1 MGFDNEC
8 IVNIQS
14 LAGEYFCPVCRLLV
28 FPNEAL
34 QSQCTHLYCKPCL
47 AYTVSTTRACPYDGY
62 LVTEADS
69 KPLTESNKALAE
81 TIGKIAVHCLYHR
94 SGCTWQGTLSEC
106 TSHCSGCAFG
116 NSPVVCNR
124 CGIQIVHRQVQEH
137 AQNCPGVQGQVQ
149 QVAITQDP
157 SATSA
162 VASTDQ
168 TQIAAPVAATASQAL
183 TSQTAVT
190 TTMPGQASNQ
200 LPNPA
205 SQTQALAQTAVQPT
219 TEQWYQQQQYQ
230 QYYQQYPG
238 QDPYQQQ
245 YQHYYPY
252 QQSVVPQYQQAYGQP
267 QPQSQSQPQAQLQ
280 PQPQPQAQHQSQPQL
295 QPQPQ
300 AQGLSQ
306 PPSHIQAPAG
316 PPSQNQMQVQQQP
329 QQLQPAVQ
337 PHGQTSHAPGHGQ
350 ALPQSQTQPYP
361 YAQVQPHSVQ
371 PQPQQPMQMPPYQ
384 QPLPQMQHSHPQIQ
398 QPVQKYPVPQSQL
411 HAQLQPNA
419 PVQHL
424 SQLPM
429 PPHQPM
435 TPNVQPQVQNATS
448 HSVTGHHSYPQPLP
462 HPNMQPGAPQH
473 TMHMHPQSGPQPQAQ
488 HPVQMQNQFP
498 PQIPTT
504 RPNQSHTMFPNQQQP
519 ALLPS
524 SVQGQTTPPLQQQ
537 PVYTHNQPGQINQ
550 HPTLQP
556 VQQIPQQPFAQ
567 HQMPMPS
574 HLRPQGPAHSFPKHA
589 YPQLQGNT
597 ALPNSIQHSQSQN
610 AAGRPL
616 VPHHAGHL
624 HPFSQSSSTFP
635 VRPGQNGVGYLPE
648 NQKLL
653 VGTNNQ
659 VQLPSELQSREPE
672 SIERQG
678 DVVELQTDSASA
690 SGKRGKIFKDLNT
703 VSGSANELK
712 SEKVEAD
719 LKPTEVGNKQN
730 SEDSH
735 SLKNSVPNANAV
747 ENGDSVNKNL
757 GMGEAAESNWKPSS
771 GNKSGGV
778 MHGVQNDSNEHSV
791 QSNEFQDGHP
801 SKTETKLPESETD
814 RLHNDDNP
822 APSVS
827 KNGGFAQLSHPDTFT
842 DQSKHQQPMI
852 NYGPPSVHQRSS
864 AMLASQLPHPTV
876 PNQPLSSVH
885 SSTLVRNHGSAH
897 ALHSGQPLTE
907 NFPSTMFKQPQD
919 SDTPGRSF
927 QPQSLGHPRPF
938 NQVHEPPFHTGA
950 SNLSRLGGSQF
961 GAPLPGDMH
970 GRMTANLPQ
979 HVGEGF
985 GFQDERFKPFH
996 VPNQQNIDRREFD
1009 DDLKKFSRPPL
1020 DAEPVSKF
1028 GNYSLGAHE
1037 AGKRPVGIHD
1047 DVIKKSGSTLHPGY
1061 LGPGPGYGR
1070 HHMDGMAPRSPVS
1083 DYAEMSSRRLGPHS
1097 GNLVGK
1103 SGIDD
1108 FDGRVAR
1115 RFGEFRDSRFPHLPN
1130 HLHRDEFD
1138 GFGNFRMGE
1147 HPRSGD
1153 FIGQDEFAGHFR
1165 RGEHLGPHNFPRHL
1179 QLGEPIG
1186 FGAHPGH
1193 MRAVELSGYRSFESF
1208 SKGNRPGHPQLGEP
1222 GFRSSFSLPGFPND
1236 AGFLTGDIRSF
1247 DNLRRRKASSMG
1259 WCRICKVDCETVEG
1273 LDLHSQ
1279 TKEHQKMAM
1288 DIVKTIKQNAKKQ
1301 KLISSEQPS
1310 VDEGNKTHNTGF
1322 EGRCCFH
1329 VSGDVFRNWSTV
1341 AVKFVGF

>member
-47 AYTVSTTRACPYDGY
+47 TYTVSTTRACPYDGY

-106 TSHCSGCAFG
+106 TSHCAGCAFG

-168 TQIAAPVAATASQAL
+168 NQTAAPVAATASQAL
-183 TSQTAVT
+183 TSQTAVP
-190 TTMPGQASNQ
+190 TTMPGQVSNQ
-200 LPNPA
+200 LPNSA
-205 SQTQALAQTAVQPT
+205 SQTQALVQTAVQPT
-219 TEQWYQQQQYQ
+219 AEQWYQQQQYQ

-252 QQSVVPQYQQAYGQP
+252 QQPVVPQYQQAYGQP
-267 QPQSQSQPQAQLQ
+267 QPQFQSQPQAQLQ
-280 PQPQPQAQHQSQPQL
+280 PVPQPQAQHQSQPQL

-306 PPSHIQAPAG
+306 PPSHIQAPVA

-329 QQLQPAVQ
+329 QQLQSAVQ
-337 PHGQTSHAPGHGQ
+337 PHHGQTSHAPGHGQ
-350 ALPQSQTQPYP
+350 VLPQSQTQPYP
-361 YAQVQPHSVQ
+361 YPQVQPHSIQ
-371 PQPQQPMQMPPYQ
+371 SQPQQHMQMPPYQ
-384 QPLPQMQHSHPQIQ
+384 QPHPQMQHSQPQIQ
-398 QPVQKYPVPQSQL
+398 QPVQKYPVPQLQV
-411 HAQLQPNA
+411 HTQLQPNA

-424 SQLPM
+424 SQVPM
-429 PPHQPM
+429 HPHQPV
-435 TPNVQPQVQNATS
+435 TPNVQPQVQNAMS

-462 HPNMQPGAPQH
+462 HPNMQPGVPQH
-473 TMHMHPQSGPQPQAQ
+473 TMHMHPQSGPQPQA
-488 HPVQMQNQFP
+488 HHHVQMQTQFP

-504 RPNQSHTMFPNQQQP
+504 RPNQSYAMFPNQQQP
-519 ALLPS
+519 ALLSS

-537 PVYTHNQPGQINQ
+537 PLYTHNQQPGQINQ

-556 VQQIPQQPFAQ
+556 VQQIPQQPFGQ
-567 HQMPMPS
+567 HQMHMPS

-589 YPQLQGNT
+589 YPQSQGST
-597 ALPNSIQHSQSQN
+597 ALSNSIQLSQSQN
-610 AAGRPL
+610 ASGRPL
-616 VPHHAGHL
+616 VPSHTGHL
-624 HPFSQSSSTFP
+624 QPFAQSTNTIP
-635 VRPGQNGVGYLPE
+635 VRPGQNGAGYLPA

-659 VQLPSELQSREPE
+659 VQLPSELQSRAPE

-678 DVVELQTDSASA
+678 DVVEQQTDST
-690 SGKRGKIFKDLNT
+690 SGKLGKIFKDLDT
-703 VSGSANELK
+703 VPGSANELK
-712 SEKVEAD
+712 SEKVETD
-719 LKPTEVGNKQN
+719 LKPIEVGNKQN
-730 SEDSH
+730 SEDAH
-735 SLKNSVPNANAV
+735 TLKTSVPNANAL

-771 GNKSGGV
+771 GNKSGGA

-791 QSNEFQDGHP
+791 QGNKFQDGHP
-801 SKTETKLPESETD
+801 PKTETKLPESETD
-814 RLHNDDNP
+814 KLCNDDNP

-827 KNGGFAQLSHPDTFT
+827 QSNGGFAQLSHPATFT

-852 NYGPPSVHQRSS
+852 NYGPPFVQQRSS
-864 AMLASQLPHPTV
+864 AMLASQVPHPTV
-876 PNQPLSSVH
+876 PNQPLSSGH

-897 ALHSGQPLTE
+897 ALHSGQPSTE
-907 NFPSTMFKQPQD
+907 NFPPTMFKQPQD
-919 SDTPGRSF
+919 SDITPGRSF
-927 QPQSLGHPRPF
+927 QPQSLGPPRPF
-938 NQVHEPPFHTGA
+938 NQVHEPPFHGGA
-950 SNLSRLGGSQF
+950 SNLARLGGPQF

-970 GRMTANLPQ
+970 GRMTANLPP
-979 HVGEGF
+979 HAPDGF
-985 GFQDERFKPFH
+985 GLQDERFKPFH

-1009 DDLKKFSRPPL
+1009 DDLKKFSRLPL

-1047 DVIKKSGSTLHPGY
+1047 DIIKRSGSTLHPGY

-1070 HHMDGMAPRSPVS
+1070 HHMDSMAPRSPVS
-1083 DYAEMSSRRLGPHS
+1083 EYAEMSSRRLGPHS
-1097 GNLVGK
+1097 GSLVGK

-1108 FDGRVAR
+1108 FDGRVAH
-1115 RFGEFRDSRFPHLPN
+1115 RFGEFRESRFPHLPS

-1186 FGAHPGH
+1186 FGAHPRH
-1193 MRAVELSGYRSFESF
+1193 MRAVELGGFRSFESF

-1301 KLISSEQPS
+1301 KLIPSKQPS
-1310 VDEGNKTHNTGF
+1310 VDEGNKTNNTGF
-1322 EGRCCFH
+1322 EGRGNKH
-1329 VSGDVFRNWSTV
+1329 
-1341 AVKFVGF
+1341 

>member
-47 AYTVSTTRACPYDGY
+47 TYVVSTTRACPYDGY

-168 TQIAAPVAATASQAL
+168 NQTTAPVATTASQAL

-190 TTMPGQASNQ
+190 TTMPGQVSNQ
-200 LPNPA
+200 LPNSA
-205 SQTQALAQTAVQPT
+205 SQTQAVVQPT
-219 TEQWYQQQQYQ
+219 AEQWYQQQQQYQ

-252 QQSVVPQYQQAYGQP
+252 QQSGVPQYQQAYGQP
-267 QPQSQSQPQAQLQ
+267 QPQAQSQPQ
-280 PQPQPQAQHQSQPQL
+280 PQTQHQSQPQL

-306 PPSHIQAPAG
+306 PPSHIQAPVA

-337 PHGQTSHAPGHGQ
+337 PHGQTNHAPGHGQ

-361 YAQVQPHSVQ
+361 YPQVQPHSVQ
-371 PQPQQPMQMPPYQ
+371 PQPQQHMQVPPYQ
-384 QPLPQMQHSHPQIQ
+384 QPLPQMQHSQPQIQ
-398 QPVQKYPVPQSQL
+398 QPVQKYPVPQPQV
-411 HAQLQPNA
+411 HPQLQPNA
-419 PVQHL
+419 PVQHV

-429 PPHQPM
+429 PPHQPV
-435 TPNVQPQVQNATS
+435 TPNVQPQVQSATS

-462 HPNMQPGAPQH
+462 HPNMQPGIPHH
-473 TMHMHPQSGPQPQAQ
+473 TMHMHAQSGPQPQAQ

-524 SVQGQTTPPLQQQ
+524 SVQGQTNPPLQQQ
-537 PVYTHNQPGQINQ
+537 PIYTHNQQPGQINQ
-550 HPTLQP
+550 RPTLQP
-556 VQQIPQQPFAQ
+556 VQQIPQQPYAQ
-567 HQMPMPS
+567 HQMPMPP

-589 YPQLQGNT
+589 YAQSQGNA
-597 ALPNSIQHSQSQN
+597 ALSNSIQHSQSQN
-610 AAGRPL
+610 PAGRPL
-616 VPHHAGHL
+616 APNHAGHL
-624 HPFSQSSSTFP
+624 QPFAQSPNTIP
-635 VRPGQNGVGYLPE
+635 VRPGQNGAGYLPE

-659 VQLPSELQSREPE
+659 VQLPSELQSRAPE
-672 SIERQG
+672 SIDRQG
-678 DVVELQTDSASA
+678 DVVEQQTDSAS
-690 SGKRGKIFKDLNT
+690 GKQGKFFKDLDI
-703 VSGSANELK
+703 VSGSAIELK
-712 SEKVEAD
+712 SEKVETD
-719 LKPTEVGNKQN
+719 LKPVEAGNRQN
-730 SEDSH
+730 NEDPH
-735 SLKNSVPNANAV
+735 SLKTSVPNGNAL
-747 ENGDSVNKNL
+747 ENSDSVNKNL
-757 GMGEAAESNWKPSS
+757 GMGESAESNWKPSI
-771 GNKSGGV
+771 GNKSVGS
-778 MHGVQNDSNEHSV
+778 MHEVQNDTNEHSV
-791 QSNEFQDGHP
+791 QGNEFQDGHP
-801 SKTETKLPESETD
+801 PKTETKLPDSESD
-814 RLHNDDNP
+814 KLGNDDNP

-827 KNGGFAQLSHPDTFT
+827 QSNGGFAQLSHPATLS
-842 DQSKHQQPMI
+842 DQSKHQQQMI
-852 NYGPPSVHQRSS
+852 NYGPPSVQQRSS

-876 PNQPLSSVH
+876 PNQLLSSEH
-885 SSTLVRNHGSAH
+885 SSALVRNHGSAH
-897 ALHSGQPLTE
+897 AHHSGQPLTE
-907 NFPSTMFKQPQD
+907 NFPQTMFKQQQD
-919 SDTPGRSF
+919 SDIQFNNPGRSF
-927 QPQSLGHPRPF
+927 QSQALGPPRPF
-938 NQVHEPPFHTGA
+938 NQVHEPPFHAGA
-950 SNLSRLGGSQF
+950 SNLSCLGGPQF

-970 GRMTANLPQ
+970 GRMTANVPP
-979 HVGEGF
+979 HAPEGF
-985 GFQDERFKPFH
+985 GLQDGRFKPFH

-1009 DDLKKFSRPPL
+1009 DDLKKFSRMPL

-1028 GNYSLGAHE
+1028 GNFSLGAHE

-1047 DVIKKSGSTLHPGY
+1047 NVIKKLGSTLHPGY

-1070 HHMDGMAPRSPVS
+1070 HHMDGMAPRSPVGE
-1083 DYAEMSSRRLGPHS
+1083 YAEMSSRRLGPHS
-1097 GNLVGK
+1097 GSLVGK

-1115 RFGEFRDSRFPHLPN
+1115 HFGDFRDSRFPHLP
-1130 HLHRDEFD
+1130 HLHGDEFD

-1147 HPRSGD
+1147 YPRSGD

-1165 RGEHLGPHNFPRHL
+1165 RGEHLGPHNIPRHL
-1179 QLGEPIG
+1179 QLGDPVG

-1193 MRAVELSGYRSFESF
+1193 MRAVELGGFRSFESF
-1208 SKGNRPGHPQLGEP
+1208 NKGNRPGHPQLGEP
-1222 GFRSSFSLPGFPND
+1222 GFRSSFSLAGFPND
-1236 AGFLTGDIRSF
+1236 TGFLSGDIRSF

-1279 TKEHQKMAM
+1279 TKEHQMMAM

-1301 KLISSEQPS
+1301 KLIPSEQGS
-1310 VDEGNKTHNTGF
+1310 VDEGNKMHNAGF
-1322 EGRCCFH
+1322 EGRGNKH
-1329 VSGDVFRNWSTV
+1329 
-1341 AVKFVGF
+1341 